1 LPHQIRQIKE
11 EKNPKNSKNKTYKKF
26 KKKDENRLLLLL
38 LHCRAV
44 SRCVSRPKT

>member
-38 LHCRAV
+38 HCRAV